1 MQDEKVKGKVYLV
14 SLIIVM
20 ILGIYVLMSIYF
32 DKHYYFGTYINGIN
46 VSCKTVDEANDLLLK
61 ESYNYVIKLEERDN
75 ITESIEGSNINF
87 KYEGSNEAQEIKD
100 RQNPAL
106 WLINI
111 FSNNKYII
119 NEVYSFD
126 RELLLEELEKLG
138 CFNNENIIEPLDA
151 CFKYENGEYKI
162 IKEVYGNKVN
172 K

>member
-111 FSNNKYII
+111 
-119 NEVYSFD
+119 
-126 RELLLEELEKLG
+126 LLI
-138 CFNNENIIEPLDA
+138 EN
-151 CFKYENGEYKI
+151 YY
-162 IKEVYGNKVN
+162 
-172 K
+172 